1 MSQSKQNNSRESIA
15 EKLRQHTMDIMIISV
30 CMPFVFL
37 MAKYK
42 HMEKSVEPVHVKQQ
56 VQSVIDQNQQNVII
70 FTDSIK
76 NKTR

>member
-42 HMEKSVEPVHVKQQ
+42 HMEKSVEPVQMKQQ
-56 VQSVIDQNQQNVII
+56 AKSVVDQNQQNII
-70 FTDSIK
+70 NFTDSIK